1 MAIRSDAIEGFLEW
15 YTFHY
20 NKFFWL
26 LFMLAGIAF
35 ISGLVWSI
43 ALVFYF
49 QVLLGALI
57 ITAGVHRLGEE
68 LSSRGMRRVQSR
80 IDRDIDEIIQ
90 WMTKSHDYT
99 VGFKNRHE
107 NRFMRLDKKR
117 ADLEGRFDSHT
128 DGVAKKMIEVENKVN
143 KTLKRAER
151 DALVLDK
158 IEQMA
163 KEMIREKE
171 LLEKRILDLSARQVR
186 ALKQIRKSGQI
197 TNKEY
202 RVSYKVSEKSAYNEL
217 KDLESKGLIR
227 KMGRGRTTHYVLAF

>member
-1 MAIRSDAIEGFLEW
+1 MNMRSDAVEGFLEW

-26 LFMLAGIAF
+26 IFLAAGITF
-35 ISGLVWSI
+35 IAGLVWSI
-43 ALVFYF
+43 TLVFYF

-68 LSSRGMRRVQSR
+68 LNSRSLKRVQAR

-99 VGFKNRHE
+99 LSFKNRHE
-107 NRFMRLDKKR
+107 NRLMRLDKKR
-117 ADLEGRFDSHT
+117 ADLENRFDSHS
-128 DGVAKKMIEVENKVN
+128 DGMAKKMIEVENKVN
-143 KTLKRAER
+143 RTLKRAER

-163 KEMIREKE
+163 KEMIREKDI
-171 LLEKRILDLSARQVR
+171 LERRILDLSARQVR

-217 KDLESKGLIR
+217 RDLESKGLIT
-227 KMGRGRTTHYVLAF
+227 KKGRGRTTHYVLAF

>member
-1 MAIRSDAIEGFLEW
+1 MAIRSDAVECFLEW

-26 LFMLAGIAF
+26 IFLAAGITF
-35 ISGLVWSI
+35 IAGLIWSI

-49 QVLLGALI
+49 QVLLGAVI
-57 ITAGVHRLGEE
+57 ITGGIHRLGEE
-68 LSSRGMRRVQSR
+68 LNSRSMRRVQAR

-99 VGFKNRHE
+99 LSFKNRHE

-117 ADLEGRFDSHT
+117 AELESKFDSHA
-128 DGVAKKMIEVENKVN
+128 DGMAKKMIDVENKVN
-143 KTLKRAER
+143 RTLKRAER
-151 DALVLDK
+151 DALVLDR

-163 KEMIREKE
+163 KQMMRERE
-171 LLEKRILDLSARQVR
+171 LLERRILDLSSRQAR
-186 ALKQIRKSGQI
+186 ALKQIRKGGQI

-217 KDLESKGLIR
+217 KDLESKGLIT
-227 KMGRGRTTHYVLAF
+227 KKGRGRTTHYVLAF